1 MRLPSTSI
9 AHVSI
14 SRANVVAVDLSS
26 ALPYAAGL
34 AALSGVV
41 AFLATDV
48 QDRDRTRASQLT
60 FPAWSSTVDELR
72 TAPPLPPPNPLPSPS
87 PPQRASPEGEALQS
101 LIAHDEFPVA
111 WREALKQLGQRA
123 DGATSEGASKGT
135 LQARITEVRELTSQR
150 RALADMLG
158 LAVERSFLE
167 AGLEPLPSVVSIG
180 PGASLPPRA
189 ATLVR
194 TAQQFPGQSARQ
206 VRAYVI
212 EAAPLNDP
220 AVGGRFDRV
229 QAAKLNMGCVQF
241 GYFVAQIFRGQAHL
255 DDDAVLSPEEARA
268 VAEQIQRSTRE
279 MKSEV
284 AWAAASRRAGT
295 LLGLPPPTDHEL
307 GGHELLRDFT
317 VGVQVV
323 SSSQQ
328 EEFFASG
335 ASEGG
340 DSARDDAGD
349 DAGGDASGDA
359 ASAAAV
365 TEMPTAE
372 FIRFN
377 AAGLQAMLAE
387 ACLYGWFL
395 WGAEVEARTVLT
407 EGAAG
412 EGATEALLVPAARR
426 SSG

>member
-1 MRLPSTSI
+1 
-9 AHVSI
+9 
-14 SRANVVAVDLSS
+14 
-26 ALPYAAGL
+26 
-34 AALSGVV
+34 
-41 AFLATDV
+41 
-48 QDRDRTRASQLT
+48 
-60 FPAWSSTVDELR
+60 
-72 TAPPLPPPNPLPSPS
+72 
-87 PPQRASPEGEALQS
+87 
-101 LIAHDEFPVA
+101 
-111 WREALKQLGQRA
+111 
-123 DGATSEGASKGT
+123 
-135 LQARITEVRELTSQR
+135 
-150 RALADMLG
+150 
-158 LAVERSFLE
+158 
-167 AGLEPLPSVVSIG
+167 
-180 PGASLPPRA
+180 
-189 ATLVR
+189 
-194 TAQQFPGQSARQ
+194 
-206 VRAYVI
+206 
-212 EAAPLNDP
+212 
-220 AVGGRFDRV
+220 
-229 QAAKLNMGCVQF
+229 
-241 GYFVAQIFRGQAHL
+241 
-255 DDDAVLSPEEARA
+255 
-268 VAEQIQRSTRE
+268 